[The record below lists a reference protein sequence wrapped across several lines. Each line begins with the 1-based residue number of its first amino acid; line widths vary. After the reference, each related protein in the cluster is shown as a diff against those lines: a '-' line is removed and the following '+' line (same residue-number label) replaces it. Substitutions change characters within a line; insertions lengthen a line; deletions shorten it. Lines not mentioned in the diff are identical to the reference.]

1 LYLFLFNSFSQETF
15 YLNRNNDTIKFQ
27 KSNYYYFEFKKT
39 IDSTDQDSI
48 VYIMYNQIDTL
59 VGYYNNFGKIRVLND
74 SL

>member
-1 LYLFLFNSFSQETF
+1 MYLFLFNSFSQETF